1 MCVFRVGRGLKSLCQ
16 SPSSLSGPPLINC
29 PSSSSDSSHF
39 KEDSRDTFPTRQKN
53 DIVPAAYQASPLP
66 FPVLNLGIFAL
77 YSCLTLHDCYQKSL
91 ASASI
96 SPCHQGIMFLCRGAV
111 SGQRMVGGEVGYE
124 KRAGDGLR

>member
-1 MCVFRVGRGLKSLCQ
+1 MCVFGVGRGLKSLCQ

-29 PSSSSDSSHF
+29 LSSSSDSSHF

-53 DIVPAAYQASPLP
+53 DVVPAAYQASPLP

-111 SGQRMVGGEVGYE
+111 SEQRMVGGEVGYE